1 MTIREFCRVNITILI
16 LSVIMLTVGGGGGQ
30 ELKQMK

>member
-16 LSVIMLTVGGGGGQ
+16 LSVIMLTVGGGQ